1 VTRPAP
7 ATLLAGGAFLAGGIG
22 IVSALT
28 PDIAARSELVQAVLP
43 TGVPQAAR
51 VLALAFGIVLI
62 AVSRKLRRGSRRA
75 WQLAVALV
83 VASAAAHLAKALD
96 FEEAAASVLLLAA
109 LWHWRRE
116 FMVRGDPETV
126 APLLRSLVALGALGF
141 SAWLLSLPDRVED
154 AAGVIAAGVTARA
167 LYLWLRP
174 LAQRYRQSRE
184 DRVRAESIVEQ
195 YGRDTLAFFKLRR
208 DAAWF
213 FSPSGRAFLAYR
225 VSGATAVIGGD
236 PVGAPE
242 ELPGLL
248 AAFHAYAHTHGW
260 RVTALGVSCES
271 LPIYRAAGFK
281 SIYLGDEAIVR
292 PEEFSLEGRQ
302 IRKVRQS
309 VARLERAGY
318 RVRVVPAESLDERS
332 RAEVERVSRAWL
344 ARSCER
350 GFAMALDALFAPGT
364 VLALA
369 ESQGGTLGGF
379 MQLVPAPAS
388 GGWSLSVTRRDR
400 TTPNGLME
408 FLIVRVV
415 EWARS
420 NRAAELSL
428 NFAVFGGLLRAEAG
442 WRRHARRALVRLD
455 RLFQLERLYSFS
467 AKFGPEWHARHLC
480 FESWSGL
487 PSAAL
492 ACLRAESLLTP
503 PGRWVRW
510 SA

>member
-28 PDIAARSELVQAVLP
+28 PDIAARSELVRGVLP
-43 TGVPQAAR
+43 PGVPAAAR

-83 VASAAAHLAKALD
+83 VLSAVAHLAKALD
-96 FEEAAASVLLLAA
+96 FEEATATLLLLAA
-109 LWHWRRE
+109 LWHWRHE
-116 FMVRGDPETV
+116 FTVRGDPATI
-126 APLLRSLVALGALGF
+126 APLLRALVALGALGF
-141 SAWLLSLPDRVED
+141 TAWLLSLPDRVAD
-154 AAGVIAAGVTARA
+154 AVGVIAAGVAARA

-174 LAQRYRQSRE
+174 LAQRHRQSRD
-184 DRVRAESIVEQ
+184 DRARAEAIVEE
-195 YGRDTLAFFKLRR
+195 YGHDTLAFFKLRK

-225 VSGATAVIGGD
+225 VSGGTAVIGGD
-236 PVGAPE
+236 PVGPSE
-242 ELPGLL
+242 ELPALL
-248 AAFHAYAHTHGW
+248 AAFSTYAHANGW

-271 LPIYRAAGFK
+271 LPVYRAAGFK

-292 PEEFSLEGRQ
+292 PEQFSLEGRR

-318 RVRVVPAESLDERS
+318 RVRVVRAESLDERS
-332 RAEVERVSRAWL
+332 RSEVERVSRAWL

-350 GFAMALDALFAPGT
+350 GFAMAHDVLFAPAT

-369 ESQGGTLGGF
+369 EGPDGKLGGF

-400 TTPNGLME
+400 ATPNGLME
-408 FLIVRVV
+408 FLIVRAV
-415 EWARS
+415 EWART
-420 NRAAELSL
+420 NGAAELSL
-428 NFAVFGGLLRAEAG
+428 NFAVFGGLMRAEAG
-442 WRRHARRALVRLD
+442 WRSLARRALLRFD
-455 RLFQLERLYSFS
+455 GLFQLERLYSFS
-467 AKFGPEWHARHLC
+467 AKFAPEWHARHLC
-480 FESWSGL
+480 FESWPGL

-503 PGRWVRW
+503 PGPWVRW

>member
-1 VTRPAP
+1 MPWASSPQGV
-7 ATLLAGGAFLAGGIG
+7 
-22 IVSALT
+22 
-28 PDIAARSELVQAVLP
+28 AV
-43 TGVPQAAR
+43 
-51 VLALAFGIVLI
+51 
-62 AVSRKLRRGSRRA
+62 
-75 WQLAVALV
+75 
-83 VASAAAHLAKALD
+83 
-96 FEEAAASVLLLAA
+96 
-109 LWHWRRE
+109 
-116 FMVRGDPETV
+116 
-126 APLLRSLVALGALGF
+126 
-141 SAWLLSLPDRVED
+141 
-154 AAGVIAAGVTARA
+154 RA

-174 LAQRYRQSRE
+174 FAQRYRQSRE
-184 DRVRAESIVEQ
+184 DRARAEAIVEE
-195 YGRDTLAFFKLRR
+195 YGRDTLAFFKFRK

-213 FSPSGRAFLAYR
+213 FSPTGRAFLAYR
-225 VSGATAVIGGD
+225 VSGGTAVIGGD

-248 AAFHAYAHTHGW
+248 AAFSGYAHAHGW
-260 RVTALGVSCES
+260 QVTALGVSCES

-292 PEEFSLEGRQ
+292 PEQFSLEGRR

-318 RVRVVPAESLDERS
+318 RVRVLRAESLDERS

-369 ESQGGTLGGF
+369 EGADGRLGGF
-379 MQLVPAPAS
+379 MQLVPSPAS

-408 FLIVRVV
+408 FLIVRAV
-415 EWARS
+415 EWART
-420 NRAAELSL
+420 NGAAELSL

-442 WRRHARRALVRLD
+442 WRSLARRALLRLD
-455 RLFQLERLYSFS
+455 GVFQLQRLHSFS
-467 AKFGPEWHARHLC
+467 AKFGPEWRARHLC
-480 FESWSGL
+480 FETWPGL

-503 PGRWVRW
+503 PRPWVRW

>member
-22 IVSALT
+22 VVSALT
-28 PDIAARSELVQAVLP
+28 PDIASRFDLVKGVLP
-43 TGVPQAAR
+43 PGVPQAAR

-62 AVSRKLRRGSRRA
+62 AVSRKLLRRSRRA

-83 VASAAAHLAKALD
+83 IASAAAHLAKALD
-96 FEEAAASVLLLAA
+96 FEEATAALLLLAP
-109 LWHWRRE
+109 LWHWRGE
-116 FMVRGDPETV
+116 FTVRGDPATI
-126 APLLRSLVALGALGF
+126 APLLRALAALGALGF
-141 SAWLLSLPDRVED
+141 SAWLFELPDRVAD
-154 AAGVIAAGVTARA
+154 AVAVVAAGVAARA

-174 LAQRYRQSRE
+174 LAHRYRQSRD
-184 DRVRAESIVEQ
+184 DRTRAEAIVKR

-213 FSPSGRAFLAYR
+213 FSPSGRSFLAYR
-225 VSGATAVIGGD
+225 VSGGIAVIGGD
-236 PVGAPE
+236 PVGPPE
-242 ELPGLL
+242 ELPGLV
-248 AAFHAYAHTHGW
+248 AAFHAYAHEQGW

-271 LPIYRAAGFK
+271 LPIYRAAGFR

-292 PEEFSLEGRQ
+292 PEEFSLEGRK

-309 VARLERAGY
+309 VTRLERAGY
-318 RVRVVPAESLDERS
+318 RVRIVPAESLDERS

-350 GFAMALDALFAPGT
+350 GFAMAFDALFAPGT
-364 VLALA
+364 MLALA
-369 ESQGGTLGGF
+369 ESDKGTLGGF
-379 MQLVPAPAS
+379 IQLVPAPAS

-400 TTPNGLME
+400 TSPNGLME
-408 FLIVRVV
+408 FLIVRTLD
-415 EWARS
+415 WARAKG
-420 NRAAELSL
+420 AAELSL
-428 NFAVFGGLLRAEAG
+428 NFAVFGGLMRAEAG
-442 WRRHARRALVRLD
+442 WRRLARRGLLRFD

-467 AKFGPEWHARHLC
+467 AKFGPEWHARYIC

-503 PGRWVRW
+503 PGPWVRW
-510 SA
+510 QA